1 MSVSQTTGTKD
12 VTDVAA
18 GSTLE
23 ERMPA
28 LIDDVLGRL
37 SDVGVRNILDLARA
51 MVEARLAA
59 PEAAHLAAR
68 SVDQN

>member
-1 MSVSQTTGTKD
+1 MSVSQTTGTRD
-12 VTDVAA
+12 VTNVAA
-18 GSTLE
+18 SSSLE

-37 SDVGVRNILDLARA
+37 SDVGVRNLLDLARA

-59 PEAAHLAAR
+59 PEAAHLTTR
-68 SVDQN
+68 GVDQN

>member
-1 MSVSQTTGTKD
+1 MSVSQTSETRE
-12 VTDVAA
+12 VTDSPAA
-18 GSTLE
+18 SQLE

-28 LIDDVLGRL
+28 MIDDVLGRL
-37 SDVGVRNILDLARA
+37 SEVGVRSILDLARA

-59 PEAAHLAAR
+59 PEGAHLAAR